1 MLGLAIKTFSSNVS
15 NMLQELLA
23 YQELPD
29 EFINNTYHP
38 QHTNSS
44 LLQLALKYQ
53 SKDISIPTTCCVQM
67 SKIKNKGFG
76 AKKEPTQNNR
86 ERKAGRLNTDSVLSI
101 HRGMNRVTSSNLCMS
116 ILTEDQGAA
125 VRFMMVRG

>member
-1 MLGLAIKTFSSNVS
+1 MLSLAIKTFSSNVS

-29 EFINNTYHP
+29 EFKNNTYHP
-38 QHTNSS
+38 QHTNGL

-53 SKDISIPTTCCVQM
+53 SKDISIPTTCRVQM

-76 AKKEPTQNNR
+76 AKQEPTQINR
-86 ERKAGRLNTDSVLSI
+86 ERKAGRLNTDSCAR
-101 HRGMNRVTSSNLCMS
+101 HTPWH
-116 ILTEDQGAA
+116 E
-125 VRFMMVRG
+125 

>member
-1 MLGLAIKTFSSNVS
+1 MKAEDWPFIRLMLSLAIKTFSSNVS

-38 QHTNSS
+38 QHTNGS
-44 LLQLALKYQ
+44 LLQLALKYR
-53 SKDISIPTTCCVQM
+53 SKDISIPTTCCAQM

-76 AKKEPTQNNR
+76 AKQELTQINKEEKLGGLT
-86 ERKAGRLNTDSVLSI
+86 L
-101 HRGMNRVTSSNLCMS
+101 
-116 ILTEDQGAA
+116 ILIQA
-125 VRFMMVRG
+125 